1 MSYQIKVANM
11 QTTHI
16 KEFLEKT
23 RLKKADVAQILNV
36 TPQHL
41 NSALRRGTEVF
52 IVHDGDKIIDS
63 FLNRKWG
70 NVL

>member
-16 KEFLEKT
+16 KKSFRKT

-52 IVHDGDKIIDS
+52 IVHDGDK
-63 FLNRKWG
+63 NH
-70 NVL
+70 

>member
-1 MSYQIKVANM
+1 MSYQIKGANM

-23 RLKKADVAQILNV
+23 RLKKTDVAQILNV

-41 NSALRRGTEVF
+41 NSALVRGTEVY

-63 FLNRKWG
+63 FLKRKWG

>member
-1 MSYQIKVANM
+1 M

-23 RLKKADVAQILNV
+23 RLKKTDVAQILNV

-41 NSALRRGTEVF
+41 NSALVRGTEVY

-63 FLNRKWG
+63 FLKRKWG